1 MLPDPQVPSVPL
13 PERMVPMLPDPQ
25 GPSVPQAPLPE
36 PTGLALFMHHCGR
49 SMHHVPSV
57 PKRMVPMLPD
67 PQVPSVPLPERM
79 VPMLPDPQVPSV
91 PQVPLPEPTGLAP
104 VKANV
109 IANAKE
115 IPVQCFI
122 LTLG

>member
-1 MLPDPQVPSVPL
+1 MVPMLPDPQVPSVPL

-25 GPSVPQAPLPE
+25 
-36 PTGLALFMHHCGR
+36 
-49 SMHHVPSV
+49 VPSV
-57 PKRMVPMLPD
+57 PLPERIVPMLPD

-104 VKANV
+104 VKAIV
-109 IANAKE
+109 IANAIE